1 MRRHILFFAILF
13 AFATSAH
20 AQATGS
26 DCSQSNQ
33 PTKTWNQDRP
43 LQSLLP
49 ESVGHKPRIPVRV
62 YGISRHGSTGLL
74 AMPGGSLQQPTT
86 AATAVRLLLPISQSG
101 LLPAD
106 VMSVWY
112 RAGML
117 WALKQVQP
125 DLLAQWTHNGELDD
139 AVFQVAATFPME
151 KMRTGVVR
159 NALPFDV
166 EEFVKQIGGRA

>member
-1 MRRHILFFAILF
+1 M
-13 AFATSAH
+13 
-20 AQATGS
+20 G
-26 DCSQSNQ
+26 
-33 PTKTWNQDRP
+33 
-43 LQSLLP
+43 
-49 ESVGHKPRIPVRV
+49 VRV

-125 DLLAQWTHNGELDD
+125 DLLAQWTHNGELGDV
-139 AVFQVAATFPME
+139 VFQVAATFPM
-151 KMRTGVVR
+151 KKIQVGVVYDGP
-159 NALPFDV
+159 PFEV
-166 EEFVKQIGGRA
+166 QEFVKQVAART